1 MLHAALMTPTDV
13 VIQLVAACEVFR
25 AVFASIDEGS
35 AEVNVFDML
44 PHIATIRAN
53 PSAYC
58 TSVTSGAILQSTR
71 VRHWRR
77 AREHRSVAHK
87 LGGILAA
94 WGGDG
99 DGGGG
104 GGGEGGGQLR
114 GGGRDSAGR
123 VWHRGVQQAALAAQ
137 PPISATH
144 LNFALDFAYL
154 RGGNI
159 FQNRNQARPQS
170 GRAIWKN

>member
-1 MLHAALMTPTDV
+1 MFVYSLQYW
-13 VIQLVAACEVFR
+13 I
-25 AVFASIDEGS
+25 GS
-35 AEVNVFDML
+35 FLLARVGREYWV
-44 PHIATIRAN
+44 
-53 PSAYC
+53 
-58 TSVTSGAILQSTR
+58 SVTTRLFNDTITRNHWIHLFCQHSFRPLGHPQSTR

-77 AREHRSVAHK
+77 AREHRGVAHK

-114 GGGRDSAGR
+114 SGGRDSAGR

-137 PPISATH
+137 PPISSTH
-144 LNFALDFAYL
+144 INFALDFAYL